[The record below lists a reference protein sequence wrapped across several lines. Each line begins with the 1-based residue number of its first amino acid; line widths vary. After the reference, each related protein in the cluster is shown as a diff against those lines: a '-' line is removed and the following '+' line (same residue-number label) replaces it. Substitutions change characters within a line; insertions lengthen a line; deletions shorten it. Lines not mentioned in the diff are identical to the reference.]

1 LPNDSIPHKIFGL
14 KQLTLRLK
22 KHKIEAAVKS
32 FVRWLLSFGLVALLG
47 IVGNKY
53 YQLRLANRNKS
64 DGPWER
70 YRKGLVDPLSGPYLV
85 EGDPNAVKIE
95 KVDLGIG
102 KIISI
107 SENGDI
113 LYTSFGDKL
122 LEFPFKDSHG
132 FQRIGVKLAK
142 PITKLRRHDGTITFI
157 PESPNITLSRSGNII
172 ERQPSGDDLTIKVD
186 GKVVFDSKSLPELQL
201 GGGYPQLSFTKDG
214 LFSSYSTKYTFLFDK
229 SFRIRPW
236 DVSLSDMENLR
247 LSTESSTLGSLLT
260 WFGSSSKDP
269 STQGYHLVTVND
281 EKVTKIP
288 MPSQTPQPALIA
300 TKNSVI
306 TYGVYTNPTRPYE
319 YRGRDFSPIPIPS
332 GIASLAI
339 HGANSKG
346 EMVLN
351 IDRLNPSAKGKF
363 TFPYSHKM
371 VLVTNGKYYDLNLIL
386 KSVGLSN
393 LTQWSQTLPNEFN
406 AMDESGNFYL
416 TGSTTDYPHIYLLR
430 RLK

>member
-1 LPNDSIPHKIFGL
+1 MKSS
-14 KQLTLRLK
+14 
-22 KHKIEAAVKS
+22 VK
-32 FVRWLLSFGLVALLG
+32 WLLSFGLVALLG
-47 IVGNKY
+47 IVGNNF
-53 YQLRLANRNKS
+53 YQQQLANKNKS

-70 YRKGLVDPLSGPYLV
+70 YRKGLVDPLPGPYLA
-85 EGDPNAVKIE
+85 EGNPNEVKIE

-107 SENGDI
+107 SENGDL
-113 LYTSFGDKL
+113 LYNSFGDKL

-132 FQRIGVKLAK
+132 FQRIGVKLAE
-142 PITKLRRHDGTITFI
+142 PVTKLRRHDGTNVVI
-157 PESPNITLSRSGNII
+157 PSSTNISLSRSGNII
-172 ERQPSGDDLTIKVD
+172 ERQPSGDNLTIKMD
-186 GKVVFDSKSLPELQL
+186 GKVVFDSKSLPELHL
-201 GGGYPQLSFTKDG
+201 GGGYPQLSFTRDG

-229 SFRIRPW
+229 NFRLRPW
-236 DVSLSDMENLR
+236 DASPSDMENLR

-260 WFGSSSKDP
+260 WFGSSSKVP
-269 STQGYHLVTVND
+269 STQGYHLVTVHD

-288 MPSQTPQPALIA
+288 LPSLTAQPALIA

-306 TYGVYTNPTRPYE
+306 TYGMYTNPTRPYE
-319 YRGRDFSPIPIPS
+319 YRGRDFSPVPIPS

-351 IDRLNPSAKGKF
+351 IDRVSPSAKGKF
-363 TFPYSHKM
+363 TFPYSHQM
-371 VLVTNGKYYDLNLIL
+371 VLVTNGKYYDLNMIL

-393 LTQWSQTLPNEFN
+393 IKQWSQTLPNEFN
-406 AMDESGNFYL
+406 AMDESGNFFV
-416 TGSTTDYPHIYLLR
+416 TGSTNDYPHIYLLR